1 MSTEIEQKA
10 ESNNN
15 EENKDNKIDYV
26 NLDKNELVKQ
36 NAFVKD
42 LVVKLDVLKKGIV
55 DERKKTTILIS
66 KVKQLEEELASKE
79 NEIKKLK
86 EEKINSE
93 NPITP
98 PDNNNLNLNKQGST
112 EDMALILAK
121 EDIRKLNEQIVSLKL
136 EQETTNN
143 KMNKTMEET
152 EDLKKEYQTQI
163 KLLSQA
169 NDTLLKEMK
178 NIKTEKQNLEKQL
191 EEEKLKVEQ
200 LNQSPIPISELIRQR
215 EILIREKDQ
224 LLLEKEHFESML
236 NDYKKSHDE
245 ALVQLDSIQKKNE
258 ELSGEVQT
266 YKDSILTHEVNS
278 GKLAQKL
285 AEYKNLIL
293 NMSLRNQ
300 VFHVK
305 KCGLISQ
312 NEIDIIFGRDKNG
325 DYVMRID
332 EKNSSEMIDIL
343 DVESV
348 KQNDKKLNKV
358 DICYMYK
365 SKKHNLSVLVNELVV
380 DQFLDAYKNY
390 YSECIKRQN
399 KII

>member
-1 MSTEIEQKA
+1 MSTEIEQKT

-15 EENKDNKIDYV
+15 EENKENKIDYV

-178 NIKTEKQNLEKQL
+178 TIKTEKQNLEKQL

-236 NDYKKSHDE
+236 
-245 ALVQLDSIQKKNE
+245 
-258 ELSGEVQT
+258 
-266 YKDSILTHEVNS
+266 KD
-278 GKLAQKL
+278 
-285 AEYKNLIL
+285 
-293 NMSLRNQ
+293 
-300 VFHVK
+300 
-305 KCGLISQ
+305 
-312 NEIDIIFGRDKNG
+312 
-325 DYVMRID
+325 
-332 EKNSSEMIDIL
+332 
-343 DVESV
+343 
-348 KQNDKKLNKV
+348 
-358 DICYMYK
+358 
-365 SKKHNLSVLVNELVV
+365 
-380 DQFLDAYKNY
+380 
-390 YSECIKRQN
+390 
-399 KII
+399 